1 VEDGGQILQQVL
13 FFGLLILGLYLLAVR
28 PQRARAK
35 ALARVRAAVEV
46 GSRVITTAGIHATV
60 ITIEG
65 DEVVLEIAPDVRVRF
80 ARLAVVALLQPTEP
94 TEPTGPTEPTK
105 PTEPTGGDR

>member
-1 VEDGGQILQQVL
+1 MDDGGQVLQQVL
-13 FFGLLILGLYLLAVR
+13 FLGLLVLGLYLLAIR

-60 ITIEG
+60 ITIED
-65 DEVVLEIAPDVRVRF
+65 DEVLLDIAPDVHVRF
-80 ARLAVVALLQPTEP
+80 ARLAIVALL
-94 TEPTGPTEPTK
+94 EPTGPTRLTG
-105 PTEPTGGDR
+105 PTGPAKRP